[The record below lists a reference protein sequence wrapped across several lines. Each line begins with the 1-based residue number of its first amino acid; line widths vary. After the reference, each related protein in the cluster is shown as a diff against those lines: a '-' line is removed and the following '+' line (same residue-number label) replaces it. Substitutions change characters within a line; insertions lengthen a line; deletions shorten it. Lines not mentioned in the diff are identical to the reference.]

1 MSARARIGFTLLEAI
16 VALAIVSIVSIGVLA
31 AQGTALRAE
40 SIANVRLPLAALA
53 QDRMTT
59 VDLFDGRL
67 ENLPDTI
74 ADGSFAPPLAAAQWH
89 VRAAPVRSAR
99 GLWTVTVVVRNG
111 TDSVLLTSR
120 RYRP

>member
-1 MSARARIGFTLLEAI
+1 MRSRARVGFTLLEAI

-31 AQGTALRAE
+31 AEGTALRAE

-53 QDRMTT
+53 QDRMTA

-67 ENLPDTI
+67 DDLPDSI
-74 ADGSFAPPLAAAQWH
+74 ADGTVTTSLAAAHWH
-89 VRAAPVRSAR
+89 VRTAPERSAR
-99 GLWTVTVVVRNG
+99 GLWTVTIVVRSG
-111 TDSVLLTSR
+111 ADSVLLTSR